1 MAIFRD
7 QGKPLSLSGRPSS
20 SARGQDTVSVFN
32 LLNPEEKSFLEQKGN
47 EELLADALKEEVK
60 LGRTWGEQMQR
71 GALQEKALE
80 AFRPA
85 ISLQKA
91 KIEGRDYF
99 APREAQAF
107 NPLILQALQQ
117 SMAQQPQL
125 NMAGLNVPQGQPQLS
140 GMPQLSGAPQMGGMQ
155 GGLLGSLATKGQQQ
169 IAAGQAMNP
178 TILKAKSV

>member
-1 MAIFRD
+1 MFR
-7 QGKPLSLSGRPSS
+7 LSDIAPNRSARPSLGVP
-20 SARGQDTVSVFN
+20 AQGTVSVFN

-47 EELLADALKEEVK
+47 EELLGEALKKEVK
-60 LGRTWGEQMQR
+60 LGRTFGQR
-71 GALQEKALE
+71 LRGNEERKKALE
-80 AFRPA
+80 DFRPA
-85 ISLQKA
+85 IGLQRA

-99 APREAQAF
+99 APRESQAF

-140 GMPQLSGAPQMGGMQ
+140 GMPQFSGAPQMGGMQ